1 MKKVIQDLHGN
12 VFNYEEFHI
21 NPGNECPIVVH
32 KDEDKIFTKDLV
44 SGQSF
49 LLARYGSKYGY
60 VFHVG
65 DIWVYG
71 PLEYVSHNP
80 KNDIR
85 SYGKR

>member
-1 MKKVIQDLHGN
+1 MVKIIEDLHGN

-21 NPGNECPIVVH
+21 NPGNDCPIVVN
-32 KDEDKIFTKDLV
+32 KDEDKIFTKDLI
-44 SGQSF
+44 SGRTF
-49 LLARYGSKYGY
+49 LLARYKSEYGY
-60 VFHVG
+60 IFRVG

-71 PLEYVSHNP
+71 PLKLISYKP